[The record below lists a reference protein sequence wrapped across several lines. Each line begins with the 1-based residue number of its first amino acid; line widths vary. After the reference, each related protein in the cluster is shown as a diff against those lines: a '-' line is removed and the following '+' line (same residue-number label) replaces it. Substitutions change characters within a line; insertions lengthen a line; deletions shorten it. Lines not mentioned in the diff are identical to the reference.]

1 MRDPRVWVVLLGL
14 DRAVVE
20 RVDYDQAA
28 GVVVAHV
35 RPMARW
41 RDRCGRCGRRCPGY
55 DRGEGRRRWRTLDL
69 GAVRAFLE
77 ADAPRLR
84 CPVHGVVVAGVPWA
98 RHDAGHTR
106 PFDDLIAWLAVRCSK
121 SAVRQLMR
129 IAWATVGSILTRV
142 QADLDRSTDRLAG
155 LRRIGI
161 DEISYK
167 KGHRYLT
174 VVVDHDTGRL
184 VWAAPGANK
193 ATLRGFFALLGG
205 QRCALVTHVSADSAA
220 WIAAVVAECCPGAV
234 RCADPFH
241 VVRWANDALDVVR
254 RRVWNLARDKP
265 GGRGRDRQGRSD
277 RSAGDARAISRSRW
291 SLWRNPED
299 LTDRQRAKLD
309 WIAKA
314 EPVLYR
320 AYLLKEGLRSV
331 FAVSGEQGR
340 RALGRWLGWAARCRI
355 PEFVHLGQR
364 IRRELPAIHATLEHG
379 LSNGLVES
387 VNTKIRL
394 LTRIAFGFRNPA
406 SLIALALLA
415 LGGHQLE
422 LPGR

>member
-1 MRDPRVWVVLLGL
+1 MRDPRVWVVLLGI

-35 RPMARW
+35 RPVARS
-41 RDRCGRCGRRCPGY
+41 RGLCGQCGRRCPGY
-55 DRGEGRRRWRTLDL
+55 DQGEGRRRWRTLDL
-69 GAVRAFLE
+69 GAVRTFLE
-77 ADAPRLR
+77 ADAPRLL
-84 CPVHGVVVAGVPWA
+84 CPEHGVVVAAVPWA
-98 RHDAGHTR
+98 RHGAGHTR
-106 PFDDLIAWLAVRCSK
+106 PFDDLIAWLVVRCSK

-142 QADLDRSTDRLAG
+142 QADIDTSVDRLAG

-161 DEISYK
+161 DEVSYK
-167 KGHRYLT
+167 KGWRYLT

-193 ATLRGFFALLGG
+193 ATLQGFFALLG
-205 QRCALVTHVSADSAA
+205 QRCALLTQVSADSAP
-220 WIAAVVAECCPGAV
+220 WIAAVVAACCPAAV

-241 VVRWANDALDVVR
+241 VVKWANDALDLVR
-254 RRVWNLARDKP
+254 RRAWNLARNKP
-265 GGRGRDRQGRSD
+265 GGRGRDRYGRPD
-277 RSAGDARAISRSRW
+277 QAVGDARTISRSRW

-299 LTDRQRAKLD
+299 LTDRQRAKLE

-331 FAVSGEQGR
+331 FAVSGEQGK
-340 RALGRWLGWAARCRI
+340 RALGRWLTWAARCRI
-355 PEFVHLGQR
+355 PEFVRLGHK
-364 IRRELPAIHATLEHG
+364 IRRELAAIHATLDHR

-394 LTRIAFGFRNPA
+394 LTRIAFGFRNPE
-406 SLIALALLA
+406 SLIALAMLA
-415 LGGHQLE
+415 LGGHRPM
-422 LPGR
+422 LPCR